1 MCQSHACGSHPVESL
16 AARQGSGWLPCILAL
31 SLALA
36 LQQEAR
42 QAPKTAPRWKS
53 RPQVGRAVQGD
64 VMSGS
69 IATFLGWAH
78 GYLEATGK
86 TPGDI
91 PPAVLAAYGGC
102 SVARRASKKCFA
114 IKKRSMIAVDLL
126 EHLGHSVDE
135 LFEAQS

>member
-1 MCQSHACGSHPVESL
+1 MVH
-16 AARQGSGWLPCILAL
+16 
-31 SLALA
+31 
-36 LQQEAR
+36 
-42 QAPKTAPRWKS
+42 
-53 RPQVGRAVQGD
+53 AVQGD

-102 SVARRASKKCFA
+102 SVARQGLQEMFCHKKEVHDCCGPDRAP
-114 IKKRSMIAVDLL
+114 
-126 EHLGHSVDE
+126 G
-135 LFEAQS
+135 AQRG